1 MLPSGE
7 WMCIFACWEWM
18 VSYWVCFINRGVFCW
33 CWSSEGNDV
42 QSVQKL
48 PLHGS
53 EMWDFFGFLVQR
65 GLTAENV
72 ASCMKTWSSTVG
84 CGCNESCQAVVKI
97 RASFFL
103 SANRTNLFVN
113 SLQTDGRITSLEMH
127 GIQKRYSP
135 EKHYVS
141 GPCYWLTW
149 FALFAF
155 HQQFV
160 DRWSGADPEI
170 CLRGPDP
177 LLSLPLSSLSSL
189 LCPYLF
195 FPSLFSLLFLHSFP
209 FSFSL
214 FLSLCV
220 IETG

>member
-1 MLPSGE
+1 M
-7 WMCIFACWEWM
+7 
-18 VSYWVCFINRGVFCW
+18 CFINRGVFCW

-97 RASFFL
+97 CASFFV

-160 DRWSGADPEI
+160 DGWSGADEGI
-170 CLRGPDP
+170 CLRGAGPSPVPSP
-177 LLSLPLSSLSSL
+177 LFPILPPLPL
-189 LCPYLF
+189 PF
-195 FPSLFSLLFLHSFP
+195 FPFLIFPPFSSLFSIF
-209 FSFSL
+209 
-214 FLSLCV
+214 FLSFLEFLCYWNWLS
-220 IETG
+220 